1 MTVRRPPDAT
11 AERMLVL
18 AIPLFARSGFD
29 GVSMREV
36 AAAAGVTG

>member
-29 GVSMREV
+29 GVSMRNWLSSWRKG
-36 AAAAGVTG
+36 A